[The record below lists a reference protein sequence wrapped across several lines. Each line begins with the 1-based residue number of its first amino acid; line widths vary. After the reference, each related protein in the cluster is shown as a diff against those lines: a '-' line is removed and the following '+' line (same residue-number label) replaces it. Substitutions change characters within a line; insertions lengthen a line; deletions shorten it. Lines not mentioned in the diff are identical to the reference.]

1 MPDVEY
7 TPTKVNGYMQVQMK
21 VKAWCQHPYS
31 HFIEKKKS
39 VIKIY
44 RCVHNQKSKD
54 KFIIPGVFYLGLKWH
69 LFINLCKSILA

>member
-44 RCVHNQKSKD
+44 RCVHNQKSND
-54 KFIIPGVFYLGLKWH
+54 KFNTWIFLFELILH
-69 LFINLCKSILA
+69 LSINLCKSILA

>member
-44 RCVHNQKSKD
+44 RY
-54 KFIIPGVFYLGLKWH
+54 VFTIKKVRT
-69 LFINLCKSILA
+69 NL

>member
-21 VKAWCQHPYS
+21 VKAWWQHPYS

-44 RCVHNQKSKD
+44 RCAHNQKSND
-54 KFIIPGVFYLGLKWH
+54 KFNTWSFLFELIWH